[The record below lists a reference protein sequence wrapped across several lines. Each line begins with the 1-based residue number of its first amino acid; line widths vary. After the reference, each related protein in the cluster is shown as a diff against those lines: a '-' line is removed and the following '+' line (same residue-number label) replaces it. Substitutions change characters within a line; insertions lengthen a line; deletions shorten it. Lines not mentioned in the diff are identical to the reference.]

1 LRERPRH
8 VAIIMDGNRRW
19 AAARGLPSIAGHVQG
34 VEAIRPVV
42 KVAPDRGIEVL
53 SLYVFSTENWRR
65 PDEEVTGLFGLID
78 GAVRQY
84 TDELVEEGVRVRVV
98 GRLHEAPADVQRSI
112 REAEDRTRGGSRMAL
127 NIAFNYSGRSEI
139 IDAVRALIA
148 AGVPAHEIDED
159 RLDEHL
165 YTAGQP
171 DPDLIIRTGGEQ
183 RTSNFLLWQGAYA
196 ELVFC
201 ATLWPD
207 FREADL
213 DAALAEFTLR
223 QRRYGA

>member
-1 LRERPRH
+1 
-8 VAIIMDGNRRW
+8 
-19 AAARGLPSIAGHVQG
+19 

-42 KVAPDRGIEVL
+42 RIAPDRGIEVL
-53 SLYVFSTENWRR
+53 SLDVFSRENWRR
-65 PDEEVTGLFGLID
+65 SDEEVTGLFGLID
-78 GAVRQY
+78 GAVKQY
-84 TDELVEEGVRVRVV
+84 TDELVEEGIRVRVI
-98 GRLHEAPADVQRSI
+98 GRLHEAPADIQRSI
-112 REAEDRTRGGSRMAL
+112 RGAEERTRGGTRMAL
-127 NIAFNYSGRSEI
+127 NIAFNYSGRAEV
-139 IDAVRALIA
+139 IDAARALVA
-148 AGVPAHEIDED
+148 SGVAPQEIDEALFEE
-159 RLDEHL
+159 RL

-201 ATLWPD
+201 DTLWPD

-213 DAALAEFTLR
+213 DAALAEFARR

>member
-1 LRERPRH
+1 
-8 VAIIMDGNRRW
+8 MDGNRRW

-34 VEAIRPVV
+34 VEAIRPIV
-42 KVAPDRGIEVL
+42 KLAPDRGIEVL
-53 SLYVFSTENWRR
+53 SLYVFSQENWRR
-65 PDEEVTGLFGLID
+65 TDEEVAGLLGLID

-84 TDELVEEGVRVRVV
+84 TDELVDEGVRVHVI
-98 GRLHEAPADVQRSI
+98 GRLHEAPSDIQRSI
-112 REAEDRTRGGSRMAL
+112 RAAEEKTRKGSRMAL

-139 IDAVRALIA
+139 VDAARALIA
-148 AGVPAHEIDED
+148 AGVPAQDVDED
-159 RLDEHL
+159 RVAEHL

-171 DPDLIIRTGGEQ
+171 EPDLIIRTGGEQ

-201 ATLWPD
+201 STLWPD